1 MTGLIAGIS
10 LLDAL
15 VIALY
20 GEPTWAVVAALG
32 LPFTVLAQRHV
43 AGT

>member
-1 MTGLIAGIS
+1 VTGLIAGIS
-10 LLDAL
+10 LLAAL
-15 VIALY
+15 VIALH

-32 LPFTVLAQRHV
+32 LPSPFGQRHV